1 MSRRILLL
9 TALAAMATGCA
20 GQRPAPTGAPATAA
34 DPGKAFVQRACAGCH
49 AVEPTGA
56 SPNGRAPAFRDLA
69 SRRSDA
75 ELAAA
80 LGEISRNGHV
90 EMPPIYITP
99 DEMRQVV
106 AYMRSLT
113 AQTT

>member
-1 MSRRILLL
+1 MFRRTTAAVALSLL
-9 TALAAMATGCA
+9 ATGCSA
-20 GQRPAPTGAPATAA
+20 LKPSPPGAPHA
-34 DPGKAFVQRACAGCH
+34 DPGQAFAQRACAGCH
-49 AVEPTGA
+49 AVGGRGA
-56 SPNGRAPAFRDLA
+56 SPNARAPAFRDLA
-69 SRRSDA
+69 RRRSDA

-99 DEMRQVV
+99 DEMRQLV